1 MILRTK
7 NLHKQFGG
15 IHAMRDLNLAVAEHG
30 VHAII
35 GPNGAGKTTLLAAL
49 AGALRADSGNI
60 FFAGNNITRL
70 SIHQRARLGLV
81 RSYQITSVIAPMTL
95 LENVMLAAQ
104 ATDGHSYH
112 FWSPV
117 SEDKKLRDND
127 MQHLAEVGLEA
138 RANII
143 AGTAAH
149 GEQRRLELAMALAL
163 QPRLLLLDEPMAG
176 MSKEESVNMIA
187 LLDELK
193 SRTTIAINRTRYGRG
208 FHARR
213 HHFGIS
219 RRTHHRHR

>member
-1 MILRTK
+1 MILQTK

-15 IHAMRDLNLAVAEHG
+15 IHAVRDLNLAVAEHG

-49 AGALRADSGNI
+49 AGALRADSGSI
-60 FFAGNNITRL
+60 FFAGNDITRL

-117 SEDKKLRDND
+117 ADDKKLRDNA

-143 AGTAAH
+143 AGAAAH
-149 GEQRRLELAMALAL
+149 G
-163 QPRLLLLDEPMAG
+163 
-176 MSKEESVNMIA
+176 
-187 LLDELK
+187 
-193 SRTTIAINRTRYGRG
+193 
-208 FHARR
+208 
-213 HHFGIS
+213 
-219 RRTHHRHR
+219 